1 MEFEKLL
8 CEELTQLQQEVKRLL
23 NLKKP
28 VSTYDSETRWLLY
41 NVAVHIVNGQLP
53 AVKTHTDGKP
63 YQLSAVNYV
72 PENDTHYVV
81 YKEIKQ

>member
-1 MEFEKLL
+1 MELI
-8 CEELTQLQQEVKRLL
+8 QLQQEVERLL
-23 NLKKP
+23 NP

-41 NVAVHIVNGQLP
+41 NVAVRVANGQLP

-63 YQLSAVNYV
+63 YQLSAINYA
-72 PENDTHYVV
+72 PETDAHYVV

>member
-8 CEELTQLQQEVKRLL
+8 CKELTQLQQEVERLL
-23 NLKKP
+23 NLQKP

-41 NVAVHIVNGQLP
+41 NVAIRVANGQLP

-72 PENDTHYVV
+72 PETDTHYVV